1 MIDNFRNYHVHLS
14 DIILWGSFIPEHL
27 LICVCNLAAVGWCTW
42 LPLPCPQC
50 SRARDIAMECN
61 GPLSLVAPGP
71 PRSAS
76 LISEITSAVSEKIT
90 SSFTLTSCQQS
101 FQLKQSLLHHV
112 NQPRINQN
120 LLTASFTHTHTH
132 TYWKGLCICM
142 YHKILHV
149 HSCSTQL
156 IGHMSGNHHTRMLLY
171 QRSTAANHNTCMIR
185 VNIMQKKDGTC
196 NKPYLISPQIIPK
209 TFYR

>member
-1 MIDNFRNYHVHLS
+1 MDDNFRIYHVHLS

-76 LISEITSAVSEKIT
+76 LISELTSAVSEKIT

-101 FQLKQSLLHHV
+101 FQLKQSLQHRV
-112 NQPRINQN
+112 NQTRI
-120 LLTASFTHTHTH
+120 LLHLSHTHTH
-132 TYWKGLCICM
+132 TERDYVYVCTIKSYMYIYVVHNLMNFNYWPHVRNSSYKDAAIS
-142 YHKILHV
+142 KIYSSQSQYMH
-149 HSCSTQL
+149 
-156 IGHMSGNHHTRMLLY
+156 
-171 QRSTAANHNTCMIR
+171 
-185 VNIMQKKDGTC
+185 D
-196 NKPYLISPQIIPK
+196 
-209 TFYR
+209 